1 MKHFNLNEDQQDC
14 LQEIINVAMGQAS
27 DQLARYLDTF
37 VYLKVPSI
45 EQVSSQYLS
54 DTLNS
59 ESQSQSVAVV
69 SQGFFGYEG
78 IRGEAL
84 LMYQPKDSDRLADLL
99 GYEPD
104 ELSVEEQ
111 IIDLS
116 SILTTTFLNVF
127 ASQIDNQMS
136 YSAPRLLFSNNS
148 KNKTSSKSSI
158 SEHIEQQSF
167 NWDVALKVKITYQV
181 TDYSFNCDMILLIP
195 ESAIVNITAVIDRI
209 LEEY

>member
-1 MKHFNLNEDQQDC
+1 MNAFDLTEDQHDC
-14 LQEIINVAMGQAS
+14 LQELINVAMGQAS

-45 EQVSSQYLS
+45 EQVKAEHLF
-54 DTLNS
+54 DTLNNDLKAT
-59 ESQSQSVAVV
+59 AVV

-84 LMYQPKDSDRLADLL
+84 LMYQPQDSNRLADLL
-99 GYEPD
+99 GYEAD
-104 ELSVEEQ
+104 ELTFDEQ

-136 YSAPRLLFSNNS
+136 YSAPRLL
-148 KNKTSSKSSI
+148 SSSLDKI
-158 SEHIEQQSF
+158 NQHLKQQSF
-167 NWDVALKVKITYQV
+167 NWDFALKVRISYQV
-181 TDYSFNCDMILLIP
+181 TDYSFNCDMVLLIP
-195 ESAIVNITAVIDRI
+195 EEAITNIKTVIDRI
-209 LEEY
+209 LADF

>member
-1 MKHFNLNEDQQDC
+1 MNFDLTEDQQDC

-45 EQVSSQYLS
+45 EQVSAQTLIQLLS
-54 DTLNS
+54 PA
-59 ESQSQSVAVV
+59 EQAVAVV

-84 LMYQPKDSDRLADLL
+84 LIYQPKDSDRLADLL

-104 ELSVEEQ
+104 EMSVEEQ

-116 SILTTTFLNVF
+116 SILTTTFLHHGKQKCNF
-127 ASQIDNQMS
+127 GIPLN
-136 YSAPRLLFSNNS
+136 YG
-148 KNKTSSKSSI
+148 T
-158 SEHIEQQSF
+158 
-167 NWDVALKVKITYQV
+167 VKLC
-181 TDYSFNCDMILLIP
+181 N
-195 ESAIVNITAVIDRI
+195 
-209 LEEY
+209 

>member
-1 MKHFNLNEDQQDC
+1 MNHFNFTEDQQDC

-45 EQVSSQYLS
+45 EQVSSQYLT
-54 DTLNS
+54 DTLQS
-59 ESQSQSVAVV
+59 EEQAVAVV

-84 LMYQPKDSDRLADLL
+84 LMYQPKDSDKLADLL

-136 YSAPRLLFSNNS
+136 YSAPRLLFSKNS
-148 KNKTSSKSSI
+148 ANKAVSKSTI
-158 SEHIEQQSF
+158 SEHIEQQPF

-195 ESAIVNITAVIDRI
+195 ESAIMNIATVIDRI
-209 LEEY
+209 LEEF

>member
-1 MKHFNLNEDQQDC
+1 MTHFDLTEDQQDC
-14 LQEIINVAMGQAS
+14 LQELINVAMGQAS

-45 EQVSSQYLS
+45 EQVSSKQIS
-54 DTLNS
+54 DALNV
-59 ESQSQSVAVV
+59 EDNAAAVV

-84 LMYQPKDSDRLADLL
+84 LVYQPKDSDRLADLL

-104 ELSVEEQ
+104 ELTVEEQ

-127 ASQIDNQMS
+127 ASQINNQMS
-136 YSAPRLLFSNNS
+136 YSAPRFIP
-148 KNKTSSKSSI
+148 SSKSGF
-158 SEHIEQQSF
+158 SEHVEQQSF
-167 NWDVALKVKITYQV
+167 NWDLALKVKISYQV

-195 ESAIVNITAVIDRI
+195 ESAIINIAQVIDRI

>member
-1 MKHFNLNEDQQDC
+1 MSALNLNEDQQDC
-14 LQEIINVAMGQAS
+14 LQELINVAMGQAS

-45 EQVSSQYLS
+45 EQVDAKSLSSS
-54 DTLNS
+54 LND
-59 ESQSQSVAVV
+59 EQTAVAVV

-84 LMYQPKDSDRLADLL
+84 LIYQPKDSDRLADLL
-99 GYEPD
+99 GYEPE

-127 ASQIDNQMS
+127 AGQIDNQMS
-136 YSAPRLLFSNNS
+136 YSAPRLL
-148 KNKTSSKSSI
+148 SSTKSLV
-158 SEHIEQQSF
+158 SEHLHHLSF
-167 NWDVALKVKITYQV
+167 NWDLALKVKITYQV

-195 ESAIVNITAVIDRI
+195 ELAIINIKTVLDRI
-209 LEEY
+209 LDEF

>member
-1 MKHFNLNEDQQDC
+1 MSELNLNEDQQDC

-45 EQVSSQYLS
+45 EQVSTLS
-54 DTLNS
+54 LIETLSNNENS
-59 ESQSQSVAVV
+59 AAVV

-84 LMYQPKDSDRLADLL
+84 LVYKPKDSDRLADLL

-127 ASQIDNQMS
+127 AKQIDNQMS
-136 YSAPRLLFSNNS
+136 YSAPRLLAGSQS
-148 KNKTSSKSSI
+148 AVSD
-158 SEHIEQQSF
+158 HLAQQSF
-167 NWDVALKVKITYQV
+167 NWDLALKVKITYQV
-181 TDYSFNCDMILLIP
+181 TDYSFNCDMILFIP
-195 ESAIVNITAVIDRI
+195 ESAINNIKTVIDRI
-209 LEEY
+209 LEEF

>member
-1 MKHFNLNEDQQDC
+1 MNSFNLNEDQQDC

-37 VYLKVPSI
+37 VYLRVPSI
-45 EQVSSQYLS
+45 EQV
-54 DTLNS
+54 DS
-59 ESQSQSVAVV
+59 ESLTNTLFSDECAVAVV

-84 LMYQPKDSDRLADLL
+84 LMYQPEDSDKLADIL

-104 ELSVEEQ
+104 EISTEEQ

-136 YSAPRLLFSNNS
+136 YSAPRLLS
-148 KNKTSSKSSI
+148 TSETTLSQ
-158 SEHIEQQSF
+158 HLAQQAF
-167 NWDVALKVKITYQV
+167 NWDLALKVKISYQV

-195 ESAIVNITAVIDRI
+195 ESAIVNIKTVIDRI
-209 LEEY
+209 LEEF

>member
-1 MKHFNLNEDQQDC
+1 MNHFNLTEDQQDC

-45 EQVSSQYLS
+45 EQVNSQYLV
-54 DTLNS
+54 DTING
-59 ESQSQSVAVV
+59 EEQAVAVV

-136 YSAPRLLFSNNS
+136 YSAPRLLSSN
-148 KNKTSSKSSI
+148 KSSI

-195 ESAIVNITAVIDRI
+195 ESAIVNITTVIDRI
-209 LEEY
+209 LEEF

>member
-1 MKHFNLNEDQQDC
+1 MNNFNLNEDQQDC

-54 DTLNS
+54 DALNS
-59 ESQSQSVAVV
+59 DTQSVAVV

-127 ASQIDNQMS
+127 ASQINNQMS
-136 YSAPRLLFSNNS
+136 YSAPRLLFSNNAE
-148 KNKTSSKSSI
+148 NKTSAKSSI
-158 SEHIEQQSF
+158 SAHIEHQSF
-167 NWDVALKVKITYQV
+167 NWDVALKVKISYQV
-181 TDYSFNCDMILLIP
+181 TDYSFNCDMILLFP
-195 ESAIVNITAVIDRI
+195 ESAILNITNVIDRI

>member
-1 MKHFNLNEDQQDC
+1 MSSFNLDEDQQDC
-14 LQEIINVAMGQAS
+14 LQELINVAMGQAS

-37 VYLKVPSI
+37 VYLKVPKI
-45 EQVSSQYLS
+45 EQVDASSLTA
-54 DTLNS
+54 TLN
-59 ESQSQSVAVV
+59 EERAAAAVV

-84 LMYQPKDSDRLADLL
+84 LVYQPNDSDKLADLL

-127 ASQIDNQMS
+127 ASQIENQMS
-136 YSAPRLLFSNNS
+136 YSAPRLVSAGQ
-148 KNKTSSKSSI
+148 SSVSS
-158 SEHIEQQSF
+158 HLQQLSF
-167 NWDVALKVKITYQV
+167 NWDLALKVKISYQV
-181 TDYSFNCDMILLIP
+181 TDYSFNCDMILLFP
-195 ESAIVNITAVIDRI
+195 ESAILNIKTVIDRI

>member
-1 MKHFNLNEDQQDC
+1 MSYELNEDQQDC
-14 LQEIINVAMGQAS
+14 LQELINVAMGQAS

-37 VYLKVPSI
+37 VFLTVPSI
-45 EQVSSQYLS
+45 DLVNGQAL
-54 DTLNS
+54 
-59 ESQSQSVAVV
+59 SQSLERDEESMAVV

-84 LMYQPKDSDRLADLL
+84 LVYQHEDSDRIGDLL

-111 IIDLS
+111 LIDIS

-127 ASQIDNQMS
+127 ATQIENQMS
-136 YSAPRLLFSNNS
+136 YSAPKL
-148 KNKTSSKSSI
+148 I
-158 SEHIEQQSF
+158 SDAKGSLTEYLQQLSF
-167 NWDVALKVKITYQV
+167 DRDMALKVNINYQV
-181 TDYSFNCDMILLIP
+181 TDYSFNCEMILLIP
-195 ESAIVNITAVIDRI
+195 EAAIDNIKTVIDRI

>member
-1 MKHFNLNEDQQDC
+1 MKNFDLTEDQQDC
-14 LQEIINVAMGQAS
+14 LQELINVAMGQAS

-45 EQVSSQYLS
+45 EQVSSQSLIG
-54 DTLNS
+54 TLIPS
-59 ESQSQSVAVV
+59 ETAVAVV

-84 LMYQPKDSDRLADLL
+84 LIYQPKDSDKLADLL

-127 ASQIDNQMS
+127 ASQIENQMS
-136 YSAPRLLFSNNS
+136 YSAPRLLASH
-148 KNKTSSKSSI
+148 KNAI
-158 SEHIEQQSF
+158 SEHIEQQAY
-167 NWDVALKVKITYQV
+167 NWDLALKVKITYQV
-181 TDYSFNCDMILLIP
+181 TDYSFNCDMVLLIP
-195 ESAIVNITAVIDRI
+195 ESAIVNITNVLDRI
-209 LEEY
+209 LASF